1 MHEGLRGGGC
11 AHAPARLCVVALY
24 ALAQRVGLLDDALGV
39 FERELARVREL
50 DAALAAYEERLAQ
63 LALQRL
69 DLVAHGRLRHVKF
82 L

>member
-11 AHAPARLCVVALY
+11 AHAPARLGVVTLY

-69 DLVAHGRLRHVKF
+69 DLVAHCGLRHVKF